1 MLRSRVIPSLL
12 LYHGELVKTVRFG
25 DEKYIGDPINA
36 VRIFNEKAVDELAI
50 FDIGVT
56 AESGEIDFALLRDIA
71 SQARMPLAYGGGVR
85 TVEDGRRLVKMGFE
99 KVSVSSAAVMRPA
112 IVSELAVAI
121 GSQSVAVCLDVR
133 RSASAAGGYCV
144 FLSRGSSKV
153 DRGLVD
159 LCQTAQRSGVGEIIL
174 NSIDRDG
181 TMTGY
186 DLELAG
192 LVRRTVRCPLTILG
206 GAASVHDI
214 TALEKAVGVIG
225 AAAGSMFVF
234 KGKNRAVLIN
244 YARPAAV

>member
-25 DEKYIGDPINA
+25 DEKYVGDPINA

-56 AESGEIDFALLRDIA
+56 AEAGEIDFELLRDIA

-99 KVSVSSAAVMRPA
+99 KVSVSSGAVERPA

-133 RSASAAGGYCV
+133 RAANGADGYDV
-144 FLSRGSSKV
+144 FVSRGSRKV
-153 DRGLVD
+153 GSGLED
-159 LCQTAQRSGVGEIIL
+159 LCQTAERNGAGEIIL

-186 DLELAG
+186 DLELAT
-192 LVRRTVRCPLTILG
+192 LVRRAVRCPLTILG
-206 GAASVHDI
+206 GAGSVNDI
-214 TALEKAVGVIG
+214 AALEKAVGVIG